1 MCLINA
7 ALTGKVDFSNSWYAA
22 NQDNPNCQYPKNFFI
37 YEDRLKPGPAFFF
50 PLNPAR

>member
-22 NQDNPNCQYPKNFFI
+22 NQDNPNCQYPKKTFSFTKT
-37 YEDRLKPGPAFFF
+37 DGSR
-50 PLNPAR
+50 ARPSFSL